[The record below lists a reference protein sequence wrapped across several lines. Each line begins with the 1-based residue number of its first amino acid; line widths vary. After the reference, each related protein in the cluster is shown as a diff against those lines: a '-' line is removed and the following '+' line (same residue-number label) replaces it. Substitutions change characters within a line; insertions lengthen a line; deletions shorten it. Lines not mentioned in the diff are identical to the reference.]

1 MRDMSDHEMPE
12 TPWWSQP
19 GTTAVLPTTPPAT
32 EPPPPLPPVFE
43 PSAPPRPARRPGTAI
58 LLAIALLAGGAAG
71 GGVAEL
77 IHNDGTSTLSSSTP
91 LATGTVK
98 NGSSTISGSPE
109 SAAAIIGPSVV
120 TIEVTGTQSSGFGQQ
135 QVADTG
141 SGVIIRSAGYILT
154 NNHVV
159 AAAANGGTVN
169 VTLADGTTVPA
180 HIVGTDITT
189 DLAVIK
195 IDGQTGLKAA
205 TFAAS
210 DALKIGQ
217 AVIAV
222 GAPLGLSNTVTE
234 GIVSTLHR
242 PVATGDSTSS
252 QAVID
257 AVQTDAAINPGNS
270 GGALV
275 DLAGRV
281 VAIPSAIASTGSS
294 GSGQSGNIG
303 VGFGIPSETA
313 TKVADQLISTGHA
326 VHSQIGV
333 GLASDSSSSTGTP
346 GNGAT
351 IASVNPGSPAAK
363 AGLQAGDVVTKVN
376 SRLITD
382 SVSLIAAIR
391 SYDPGTTVTLTY
403 TRGGSPKTTKVT
415 LASATDG

>member
-1 MRDMSDHEMPE
+1 
-12 TPWWSQP
+12 
-19 GTTAVLPTTPPAT
+19 
-32 EPPPPLPPVFE
+32 
-43 PSAPPRPARRPGTAI
+43 
-58 LLAIALLAGGAAG
+58 
-71 GGVAEL
+71 
-77 IHNDGTSTLSSSTP
+77 
-91 LATGTVK
+91 
-98 NGSSTISGSPE
+98 
-109 SAAAIIGPSVV
+109 
-120 TIEVTGTQSSGFGQQ
+120 VTGTQSSGFGQQ

-141 SGVIIRSAGYILT
+141 SGVIIRTAGYILT

-180 HIVGTDITT
+180 HIVGTDTTT

-351 IASVNPGSPAAK
+351 IANVNAGSPAAK

-403 TRGGSPKTTKVT
+403 TRGGSSKTTKVT

>member
-1 MRDMSDHEMPE
+1 
-12 TPWWSQP
+12 
-19 GTTAVLPTTPPAT
+19 
-32 EPPPPLPPVFE
+32 VFE

-77 IHNDGTSTLSSSTP
+77 VHNGGTSTLSSSTP

-351 IASVNPGSPAAK
+351 IASVTAGSPAAK
-363 AGLQAGDVVTKVN
+363 AGLQTGDVVTKVN

-403 TRGGSPKTTKVT
+403 TRGGSSKTTKVT

>member
-1 MRDMSDHEMPE
+1 
-12 TPWWSQP
+12 
-19 GTTAVLPTTPPAT
+19 
-32 EPPPPLPPVFE
+32 VFE

-77 IHNDGTSTLSSSTP
+77 VHNGGTSTLSSSTP

-141 SGVIIRSAGYILT
+141 SGVIIRTAGYILT

-180 HIVGTDITT
+180 HIVGTDTTT

-351 IASVNPGSPAAK
+351 IANVNAGSPAAK
-363 AGLQAGDVVTKVN
+363 AGLQPGDVVTKVN

-403 TRGGSPKTTKVT
+403 TRGGSSKTTKVT

>member
-1 MRDMSDHEMPE
+1 
-12 TPWWSQP
+12 
-19 GTTAVLPTTPPAT
+19 
-32 EPPPPLPPVFE
+32 VFE

-77 IHNDGTSTLSSSTP
+77 VHNGGTSTLSSSTP

-141 SGVIIRSAGYILT
+141 SGVIIRTAGYILT

-180 HIVGTDITT
+180 HIVGTDTTT

-351 IASVNPGSPAAK
+351 IANVNAGSPAAK

>member
-1 MRDMSDHEMPE
+1 
-12 TPWWSQP
+12 
-19 GTTAVLPTTPPAT
+19 
-32 EPPPPLPPVFE
+32 VFE

-77 IHNDGTSTLSSSTP
+77 VHNGGTSTLSSSTP

-351 IASVNPGSPAAK
+351 IANVNAGSPAAK

>member
-1 MRDMSDHEMPE
+1 MEDMSDHEMPD

-19 GTTAVLPTTPPAT
+19 GTTAVLPATAPAS
-32 EPPPPLPPVFE
+32 EPPPPLPPDYDQ
-43 PSAPPRPARRPGTAI
+43 PAPPKPSRRPGTAI
-58 LLAIALLAGGAAG
+58 LLALALLAGGAAG

-77 IHNDGTSTLSSSTP
+77 VHNNGTTTLSSSTP

-98 NGSSTISGSPE
+98 NGSSTITGTPE

-154 NNHVV
+154 NNHVI
-159 AAAANGGTVN
+159 AAAVGGGTVN

-180 HIVGTDITT
+180 HIVGADATT

-195 IDGQTGLKAA
+195 VDGQTGLKAA

-210 DALKIGQ
+210 ESLKIGQ

-242 PVATGDSTSS
+242 PVATGDSTNS
-252 QAVID
+252 QSVID

-294 GSGQSGNIG
+294 GTGQSGNIG

-333 GLASDSSSSTGTP
+333 GLANDSSSTSGTP
-346 GNGAT
+346 GNGA
-351 IASVNPGSPAAK
+351 ALANVKAGSPAAK

-382 SVSLIAAIR
+382 SVSLIAAVR

-403 TRGGSPKTTKVT
+403 TRGGSPQTTKVT
-415 LASATDG
+415 LASATG